1 VQTRR
6 RLSLIAGMVLSTVII
21 AAPAAQADDSLSPRQ
36 DCSKTR
42 VQKAHRGGVVGD
54 VFEELFEEI
63 EDVGDVL
70 INSRQENE
78 NIRTVEVGGDE
89 ADITVDD
96 SFNCSNVVDRSFRDK
111 KHRDHRNYH
120 HERHDWNDKR

>member
-42 VQKAHRGGVVGD
+42 VQNAHRGGVVGD
-54 VFEELFEEI
+54 IFRELFDDVDEI
-63 EDVGDVL
+63 DDVL
-70 INSRQENE
+70 INSRQINE
-78 NIRTVEVGGDE
+78 NIRTTDVGGDE

-96 SFNCSNVVDRSFRDK
+96 SFNCSNVIDRSFREK
-111 KHRDHRNYH
+111 RRHDHRNYGH
-120 HERHDWNDKR
+120 GRHDWNDKR